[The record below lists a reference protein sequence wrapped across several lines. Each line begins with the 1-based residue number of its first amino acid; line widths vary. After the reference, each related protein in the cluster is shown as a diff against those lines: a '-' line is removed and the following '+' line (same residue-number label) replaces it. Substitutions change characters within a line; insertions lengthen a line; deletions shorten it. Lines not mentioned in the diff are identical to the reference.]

1 MGRLER
7 VGGGI
12 TALLGLFESAMIYVD
27 AVDREVK
34 SPLGFVFE
42 GVCGRRCRRCQ
53 PASGRARSQCRR
65 ILPKFVRSVDRLL

>member
-34 SPLGFVFE
+34 SALDFVFE
-42 GVCGRRCRRCQ
+42 GVCSRRCRRCQ
-53 PASGRARSQCRR
+53 PASQPAGELALNVGEYFRS
-65 ILPKFVRSVDRLL
+65 LSDP

>member
-34 SPLGFVFE
+34 SALDFVFE
-42 GVCGRRCRRCQ
+42 GVCSRRCRRCL
-53 PASGRARSQCRR
+53 PASQRESSLSMSANTSEVCPIRR
-65 ILPKFVRSVDRLL
+65 

>member
-34 SPLGFVFE
+34 SALDVVFE
-42 GVCGRRCRRCQ
+42 RVCSRRCRRCQ
-53 PASGRARSQCRR
+53 PASQRESSLSMSANTSEVCPIRR
-65 ILPKFVRSVDRLL
+65 

>member
-27 AVDREVK
+27 AVDREVRARWISCSK
-34 SPLGFVFE
+34 ESV
-42 GVCGRRCRRCQ
+42 VVVVVVASQ
-53 PASGRARSQCRR
+53 PASQRESSLSMSANTSEVCPIRR
-65 ILPKFVRSVDRLL
+65 

>member
-34 SPLGFVFE
+34 SALDFVFE

-53 PASGRARSQCRR
+53 PASSLSMSANTSEVCPIRR
-65 ILPKFVRSVDRLL
+65 

>member
-27 AVDREVK
+27 AVDREVRARWISCSK
-34 SPLGFVFE
+34 ESVVVVVVVASQPS
-42 GVCGRRCRRCQ
+42 Q
-53 PASGRARSQCRR
+53 PAGELALNVGEYFRS
-65 ILPKFVRSVDRLL
+65 LSDP